1 MLARAVLNNPDLVN
15 PLPKLLTGIRLPE
28 YLRLTSLKL
37 ELAKGFEP
45 PTL

>member
-1 MLARAVLNNPDLVN
+1 MLARAILSNPDLVN
-15 PLPKLLTGIRLPE
+15 PLPDLPTGDRLPDF
-28 YLRLTSLKL
+28 LRLTLLKL

>member
-1 MLARAVLNNPDLVN
+1 MPARAILNNPDLVN
-15 PLPKLLTGIRLPE
+15 PLPNLPTGDRLPDF
-28 YLRLTSLKL
+28 LRLTSLKL